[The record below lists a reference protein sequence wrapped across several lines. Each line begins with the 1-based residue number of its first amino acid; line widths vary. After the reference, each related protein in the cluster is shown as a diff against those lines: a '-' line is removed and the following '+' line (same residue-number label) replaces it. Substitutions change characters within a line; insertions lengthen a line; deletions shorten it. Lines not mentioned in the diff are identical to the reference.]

1 MSPFHAIGRAWAFAT
16 TSGASAMSKPSDKP
30 KPTHLTTQ
38 FGAPVPNNQ
47 DSLTAGP
54 RGPLLSQDA
63 WLHEKLGNF
72 VREVMPERRMH
83 AKGSGAFGTFT
94 VTTDISKYTR
104 AAIFSKVGKQTE
116 QFAPLTTRGGE
127 RRRADRAEEGR
138 G

>member
-1 MSPFHAIGRAWAFAT
+1 MRIGDWSSDVCSSDLSLRSISPFHAIGLAWAFAT

-54 RGPLLSQDA
+54 RGPLLSQDV
-63 WLHEKLGNF
+63 WLHEKIGNF
-72 VREVMPERRMH
+72 VREVIPERRMH

-94 VTTDISKYTR
+94 VTKNIRKSTR
-104 AAIFSKVGKQTE
+104 AAIFSKVGKKHV
-116 QFAPLTTRGGE
+116 
-127 RRRADRAEEGR
+127 
-138 G
+138 